1 MLKEVVV
8 DEAVIMYLSTLV
20 DNTIELRMKEADGVI
35 KREVA
40 VIKARMSEASSRVLE
55 MKLENG

>member
-1 MLKEVVV
+1 M
-8 DEAVIMYLSTLV
+8 STLV